1 MIESQISHF
10 KILSK
15 IGEGGMG
22 VVYRAQDLDLGRIV
36 AIKVLPPHLVG
47 DEDRRARFVSEART
61 AAAVTHPHI
70 ATIHEIGEVDGII
83 FIAME
88 MVEGRTLRELVDE
101 GGLTIRQAVRLA
113 TEIAEGLAA
122 AHGAHIAHRD
132 LKPDNV
138 VIGNDGHVKILDFGL
153 ARLLAG
159 PNGANEWVDAAAP
172 TAGDTGQPPETAEID
187 APEVPNDRAVTL
199 PVGDKKVLGTP
210 AYMSPEQAR
219 GKDVDYRTDI
229 FSFGCT
235 ALRDGHG
242 STAVPGLELD
252 ADNR

>member
-1 MIESQISHF
+1 MIETQISHF

-22 VVYRAQDLDLGRIV
+22 VVYRALDLDLGRTV

-47 DEDRRARFVSEART
+47 DEDRRNRFVSEART

-70 ATIHEIGEVDGII
+70 ATIHEIGEADGVI

-88 MVEGRTLRELVDE
+88 MVEGRTLRRLIDD
-101 GGLTIRQAVRLA
+101 GGLTIRHAVRLA

-138 VIGNDGHVKILDFGL
+138 VVGDDGHVKILDFGL
-153 ARLLAG
+153 ARLLAN
-159 PNGANEWVDAAAP
+159 PSGATAWPDAAARFDRAP
-172 TAGDTGQPPETAEID
+172 PPIAASGDRDD
-187 APEVPNDRAVTL
+187 AEVPNDRAVTL

-210 AYMSPEQAR
+210 TPGSRCPTGLVRITASASP
-219 GKDVDYRTDI
+219 T
-229 FSFGCT
+229 
-235 ALRDGHG
+235 
-242 STAVPGLELD
+242 
-252 ADNR
+252 